1 MSLIKVHRQS
11 DLKHEFKDGVS
22 RQNVLVGEYSQAS
35 FEKCAIKAGSKWAPE
50 LFEFGEKVQ
59 IFIFTKGKGYITT
72 PRKSFE
78 INEITVFV
86 PEFDVEEFV
95 ITCSSD
101 SSSDLEF
108 LRIQGLMSDY
118 DVEDMSNSR
127 MTLPRFRTV
136 SQAWTYEEPFKGPG
150 TTSCMLIEHRN
161 LGRFSMGATL
171 GQGPT
176 FVGNHIHNE
185 LEQWYF
191 ALPGSSFTYTAED
204 ESIEI
209 YEGDLTY
216 TVHGSVHGST
226 AKEGQQFDYIWFE
239 LCEDGYPGG
248 IL

>member
-1 MSLIKVHRQS
+1 MGLIKIHRQA
-11 DLKHEFKDGVS
+11 DLKHEFIDGLS
-22 RQNVLVGEYSQAS
+22 RQPVLVGEYSQVS
-35 FEKCAIKAGSKWAPE
+35 FEKCAMKPGTKWAPE
-50 LFEFGEKVQ
+50 LYKFGDKVQ
-59 IFIFTKGKGYITT
+59 IFVFTKGKGYITT
-72 PRKSFE
+72 PRQAFN
-78 INEITVFV
+78 INEVTVFI

-95 ITCSSD
+95 IHCSTDSPSD
-101 SSSDLEF
+101 FEF
-108 LRIQGLMSDY
+108 LHIIGEMSDY
-118 DVEDMSNSR
+118 DVKDMSQSR
-127 MTLPRFRTV
+127 ITLPRCRAI
-136 SQAWTYEEPFKGPG
+136 SECWTYEEPFKGPG

-185 LEQWYF
+185 LEQWYY

-204 ESIEI
+204 ESVEVN
-209 YEGDLTY
+209 EGDLTY
-216 TVHGSVHGST
+216 TVHGSVHGSI